1 VRCSSCELLLDHY
14 LEGSLRPRKA
24 LEIATH
30 VAECD
35 PCAAL
40 LEELRVIDGL
50 LLTAR
55 APAAMTPDFT
65 KSVVS
70 AAAAAPLRPARRVP
84 FLAVLIGYLVIAWAV
99 AAVTLARGGG
109 VGTVAA
115 LVVSEQQSIAAAGA
129 ALRALAPAA
138 PLAAAAVTAVLL
150 LDIFLVLALIYGYRR
165 LRPAAVPRDVRG
177 VR

>member
-1 VRCSSCELLLDHY
+1 MLDHY
-14 LEGSLRPRKA
+14 LEGTLRPRKA
-24 LEIATH
+24 LEVSTH

-35 PCAAL
+35 RCAAL

-55 APAAMTPDFT
+55 APARMTPDFT
-65 KSVVS
+65 KAVVS
-70 AAAAAPLRPARRVP
+70 AAAAAPPKPARRVP
-84 FLAVLIGYLVIAWAV
+84 FLAALIGYLVVAWAI
-99 AAVTLARGGG
+99 AAFALARGGG

-115 LVVSEQQSIAAAGA
+115 LVASEQQSIAAAGA

-150 LDIFLVLALIYGYRR
+150 IDIFLVLAVIYGYRR
-165 LRPAAVPRDVRG
+165 LRPAAAPNHLRG
-177 VR
+177 VRS